1 MTLSIPVEGSLQN
14 TFSLRLKCEKMV
26 IFLECTAEESI
37 QRIISKLSDILQ
49 QPQDHIKIIH
59 KDHIMTLVSN
69 NVTCSDLGLK
79 HDDILHF
86 ILKQSR

>member
-1 MTLSIPVEGSLQN
+1 MTLSIPVEASLQD
-14 TFSLRLKCEKMV
+14 TFSLRLKCHKMV

-37 QRIISKLSDILQ
+37 QRLISKLSDILQ

-59 KDHIMTLVSN
+59 NDHIIASSN
-69 NVTCSDLGLK
+69 NLTCLDLGLK
-79 HDDILHF
+79 HDDILYF